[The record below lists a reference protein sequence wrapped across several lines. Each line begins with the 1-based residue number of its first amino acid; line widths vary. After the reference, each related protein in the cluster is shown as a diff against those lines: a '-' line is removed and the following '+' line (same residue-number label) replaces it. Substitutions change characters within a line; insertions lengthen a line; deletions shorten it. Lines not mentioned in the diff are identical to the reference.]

1 MAHYMAHARPH
12 YCSPAL
18 LEKINRH
25 EPPHVEAAQQE
36 WGRISAPPYRNIC
49 LYYNYD
55 GAKPMTDVTHHCA
68 APTKRPVVMA
78 TYHPIDSAWCRERL
92 NDPTPAGHGYTDAS
106 RWHDQYAAEA
116 LETMEFDLSSGG
128 HPAFSTSYV
137 ACVARCDPLPQCLS
151 DRGSTTIVYAG
162 FPTASRTACGN
173 GPSSHCKRCYLDA
186 CCWTSSVIAPTHLY
200 SRQAPNIQTR
210 TSCSRWASPVIRRP
224 AVSSLP
230 SFTCLRKPYSRSWK
244 HCS

>member
-1 MAHYMAHARPH
+1 VKRRQASDHNQCVAYVSLAHVHMSTVTAAVSQIAPPDILDLMAHYMAHARRLS
-12 YCSPAL
+12 CSPAL

-36 WGRISAPPYRNIC
+36 WDRISAPPYRNIC

-55 GAKPMTDVTHHCA
+55 EVKPMTDVTHHCA

-106 RWHDQYAAEA
+106 QWHDKYAAEA

-137 ACVARCDPLPQCLS
+137 ACVARCDPLLS
-151 DRGSTTIVYAG
+151 A
-162 FPTASRTACGN
+162 
-173 GPSSHCKRCYLDA
+173 
-186 CCWTSSVIAPTHLY
+186 
-200 SRQAPNIQTR
+200 
-210 TSCSRWASPVIRRP
+210 
-224 AVSSLP
+224 
-230 SFTCLRKPYSRSWK
+230 
-244 HCS
+244 